1 MSETKKFKTETK
13 RLLDLMINSIYT
25 NKEIFLRELI
35 SNASD
40 AIDKYHYLSL
50 TNDKLE
56 SKDYEI
62 RITPDKENRTIT
74 ISDNGIGMTHDE
86 LVDHL
91 GTIAKSGSLE
101 FMKKLEENKDNNVDI
116 IGQFGVG
123 FYSAFMVAKKVVVK
137 TKSPFDDKAYSFESE
152 GTDSYKLD
160 EIEKE
165 SSGSEITLYLRDNTD
180 DDNYDIYLE
189 QYKLEKLVK
198 KYSDYVR
205 YPIKM
210 MCKRMNPTYD
220 EEGKFKESVETM
232 EDTTL
237 NSMIPLW
244 KKNKAEVS
252 EEDLN
257 NFYKQKFN
265 DYEDP
270 LFSMHINV
278 EGTLTYNALLFIPK
292 KVPYDLY
299 SEEYEKGLQL
309 YTKGV
314 FIMDK
319 CKELIPDY
327 LKFTK
332 GLVDSSDLSLNISRE
347 ILQQNK
353 QLVNISKNIEKKI
366 ISELSKTMKNDYDKY
381 KEFFKSYGV
390 YIKYGIY
397 DNYGEKKDDLK
408 DLLIYKTTNE
418 DDYISLKTY
427 VNHMKDGQKYIY
439 YASASKKEQV
449 LSMPQL
455 DLLKKKGYDCLILT
469 DGVDEF
475 TMSILN
481 KYEDYELKNINQGDL
496 DILDEDEKKEL
507 ETKQED
513 NKEFLD
519 AIKKSLDGKVSDV
532 ILSKRL
538 VDSPVCLTSK
548 DGLSFEMQKVLNA
561 MPNGSDAKAEKVLE
575 INPNHDLFNALKKAY
590 SNNELDDYVDLL
602 YNQALLMEG
611 FPIENPVEFSNKMCK
626 LMINNLK

>member
-40 AIDKYHYLSL
+40 AIDKYHYMSL

-56 SKDYEI
+56 AKDYEI
-62 RITPDKENRTIT
+62 RLALDKENRTIT
-74 ISDNGIGMTHDE
+74 ITDNGIGMTHDE

-101 FMKKLEENKDNNVDI
+101 FMKKLEENKDKNIDI

-137 TKSPFDDKAYSFESE
+137 TKSPFDDKAYSFTSE

-160 EIEKE
+160 EIEKDTT
-165 SSGSEITLYLRDNTD
+165 GTEITLYLRDNTD
-180 DDNYDIYLE
+180 DENYDIYLE
-189 QYKLEKLVK
+189 QYKIEKLVK

-220 EEGKFKESVETM
+220 EEGKFKESVETL

-244 KKNKAEVS
+244 KKNKSEVTD
-252 EEDLN
+252 EDLN
-257 NFYKQKFN
+257 SFYKQKFN

-270 LFSMHINV
+270 LFSMHVNV
-278 EGTLTYNALLFIPK
+278 EGNLTYNALIFIPK

-299 SEEYEKGLQL
+299 SEDYEKGLKL

-327 LKFTK
+327 LKFVK

-353 QLVNISKNIEKKI
+353 QLSLISKNIEKKI
-366 ISELSKTMKNDYDKY
+366 ISELSKTMKTDYDKY

-418 DDYISLKTY
+418 EDYISLKTY

-439 YASASKKEQV
+439 YASAGSKDAV

-481 KYEDYELKNINQGDL
+481 KYDDHELKNINQGDL

-507 ETKQED
+507 EAKQED
-513 NKEFLD
+513 NKEFLE
-519 AIKKSLDGKVSDV
+519 AIKKELDGKVSDV

-575 INPNHDLFNALKKAY
+575 INPNHELFNALKKAY
-590 SNNELDDYVDLL
+590 DNNELKEYAELL
-602 YNQALLMEG
+602 YDQALLMEG
-611 FPIENPVEFSNKMCK
+611 FPIENPVEFSNKMCN
-626 LMINNLK
+626 LMIKTIK

>member
-56 SKDYEI
+56 AKDYEI
-62 RITPDKENRTIT
+62 RINLDKNNRTIS

-101 FMKKLEENKDNNVDI
+101 FMKKLEENKNEVDI

-123 FYSAFMVAKKVVVK
+123 FYSAFMVAKKVLVK

-160 EIEKE
+160 EIEKD
-165 SSGSEITLYLRDNTD
+165 STGTEITLYLRDNTD

-189 QYKLEKLVK
+189 QYKVEKLVK

-220 EEGKFKESVETM
+220 EEGKFKESVETL

-244 KKNKAEVS
+244 KKNKSEIS

-257 NFYKQKFN
+257 SFYKQKFN

-278 EGTLTYNALLFIPK
+278 EGNLTYNALLFIPK
-292 KVPYDLY
+292 RVPYDLY
-299 SEEYEKGLQL
+299 SEQYEKGLQL

-332 GLVDSSDLSLNISRE
+332 GLVDSADLSLNISRE

-353 QLVNISKNIEKKI
+353 QLTNISKNLEKKI
-366 ISELSKTMKNDYDKY
+366 ISELSKTLKNDFDKY
-381 KEFFKSYGV
+381 LEFFKSYGV

-408 DLLIYKTTNE
+408 DLLIYNTINE
-418 DDYISLKTY
+418 DKMVTLKEY

-439 YASASKKEQV
+439 YASGSNKEAV

-455 DLLKKKGYDCLILT
+455 DLLKKKNYDCLILT

-475 TMSILN
+475 TMSVLG

-496 DILDEDEKKEL
+496 DILDDTEKEELKKQEEDNKDFLEALKKEL
-507 ETKQED
+507 E
-513 NKEFLD
+513 
-519 AIKKSLDGKVSDV
+519 GKVDDV
-532 ILSKRL
+532 ILSQRL

-561 MPNGSDAKAEKVLE
+561 MPNGSDAKAVKVLE
-575 INPNHDLFNALKKAY
+575 INPNHELFNALKKAY
-590 SNNELDDYVDLL
+590 DNNELTDYADLL
-602 YNQALLMEG
+602 YSQALLMEG
-611 FPIENPVEFSNKMCK
+611 FPVENPVEFSNKMCK
-626 LMINNLK
+626 LMIKTIK

>member
-50 TNDKLE
+50 TDDKLE

-62 RITPDKENRTIT
+62 RLSLDKENRTIT

-101 FMKKLEENKDNNVDI
+101 FMKKLEENKNEVDI

-123 FYSAFMVAKKVVVK
+123 FYSAFMVAKKVLVK
-137 TKSPFDDKAYSFESE
+137 TKSPFDEKGYSFESE

-160 EIEKE
+160 EIDKD
-165 SSGSEITLYLRDNTD
+165 STGTEITLYLRDNTED
-180 DDNYDIYLE
+180 ENYDIYLE
-189 QYKLEKLVK
+189 QYKIEKLVK

-220 EEGKFKESVETM
+220 EEGKFKESVESL

-244 KKNKAEVS
+244 KKNKSEIS

-257 NFYKQKFN
+257 SFYKQKFN

-270 LFSMHINV
+270 QFSMHINV
-278 EGTLTYNALLFIPK
+278 EGNLTYNALLFIPK
-292 KVPYDLY
+292 KVPYDIY
-299 SEEYEKGLQL
+299 SDSYEKGLQL

-319 CKELIPDY
+319 CKELLPDY
-327 LKFTK
+327 LKFVK
-332 GLVDSSDLSLNISRE
+332 GLVDSADLSLNISRE

-353 QLVNISKNIEKKI
+353 QLTSISKNIEKKI
-366 ISELSKTMKNDYDKY
+366 ITELGKTLKNDYEKY

-390 YIKYGIY
+390 YLKYGMY
-397 DNYGEKKDDLK
+397 ENFGEKKDDLK
-408 DLLIYKTTNE
+408 DLLIYNTTNE
-418 DDYISLKTY
+418 EDMVTLKTY

-439 YASASKKEQV
+439 YASGSNKESV

-475 TMSILN
+475 AISVLG
-481 KYEDYELKNINQGDL
+481 KYEDYELKSINQGDL
-496 DILDEDEKKEL
+496 DILDDTEKEEL
-507 ETKQED
+507 KKQEED
-513 NKEFLD
+513 NKEFLE
-519 AIKKSLDGKVSDV
+519 AIKKELDGKVVDV
-532 ILSKRL
+532 ILSQRL

-575 INPNHDLFNALKKAY
+575 INPNHELFNALKKAF
-590 SNNELDDYVDLL
+590 NDNELNDYVELI

-611 FPIENPVEFSNKMCK
+611 FPVENPVEFSNKMCK
-626 LMINNLK
+626 LMVKTIK

>member
-56 SKDYEI
+56 PKDYEI

-244 KKNKAEVS
+244 KKNKTEVT

-353 QLVNISKNIEKKI
+353 QLTNISKNIEKKI

-507 ETKQED
+507 EEKQND
-513 NKEFLD
+513 NKDFLE
-519 AIKKSLDGKVSDV
+519 AIKKSLDGKVTDV

-575 INPNHDLFNALKKAY
+575 INPNHELFNALKKAY
-590 SNNELDDYVDLL
+590 ENNELDEYASLL

-611 FPIENPVEFSNKMCK
+611 FPIENPVEFSNKMCS
-626 LMINNLK
+626 LMIKTIK

>member
-62 RITPDKENRTIT
+62 RLSLDKENRTIT

-101 FMKKLEENKDNNVDI
+101 FMKKLEENKNEVDI

-123 FYSAFMVAKKVVVK
+123 FYSAFMVAKKVLVK

-160 EIEKE
+160 EIEKAD
-165 SSGSEITLYLRDNTD
+165 SGTEITLYLRDNTD
-180 DDNYDIYLE
+180 DENYDTYLE
-189 QYKLEKLVK
+189 QYKVEKLVK

-220 EEGKFKESVETM
+220 EEGKFKESVETL

-244 KKNKAEVS
+244 KKNKSEIS
-252 EEDLN
+252 EEELN
-257 NFYKQKFN
+257 GFYKQKFN

-270 LFSMHINV
+270 LFSMHVNV
-278 EGTLTYNALLFIPK
+278 EGNLTYNALLFIPK
-292 KVPYDLY
+292 KAPYDLY
-299 SEEYEKGLQL
+299 SENYEKGLQL

-327 LKFTK
+327 LKFVK
-332 GLVDSSDLSLNISRE
+332 GLVDSADLSLNISRE

-353 QLVNISKNIEKKI
+353 QLTNISKNIEKKI
-366 ISELSKTMKNDYDKY
+366 ITELSKTLKNDFDKY
-381 KEFFKSYGV
+381 LEFFKAYGV

-397 DNYGEKKDDLK
+397 ENFGEKKDDLK
-408 DLLIYKTTNE
+408 DLLIYNTINE
-418 DDYISLKTY
+418 EKMVTLKEY

-439 YASASKKEQV
+439 YASGSNKEAV

-455 DLLKKKGYDCLILT
+455 DLLKKKNYDCLILT

-481 KYEDYELKNINQGDL
+481 KYEDYELKSINQGDL
-496 DILDEDEKKEL
+496 DILDEDEKNELKQKEESNKDFL
-507 ETKQED
+507 E
-513 NKEFLD
+513 

-575 INPNHDLFNALKKAY
+575 INPNHELFNALKKAY
-590 SNNELDDYVDLL
+590 DNNELNDYADLL

-611 FPIENPVEFSNKMCK
+611 FPIENPVEFSNKMCN
-626 LMINNLK
+626 LMIKTIK

>member
-40 AIDKYHYLSL
+40 AIDKYHYMSL

-62 RITPDKENRTIT
+62 RLSLDKENRTIT

-101 FMKKLEENKDNNVDI
+101 FMKKLEEKTSEVDI

-123 FYSAFMVAKKVVVK
+123 FYSAFMVAKKVLVK

-160 EIEKE
+160 EVEK
-165 SSGSEITLYLRDNTD
+165 SDSGTEITLYLRDNTE

-189 QYKLEKLVK
+189 QYKIEKLVK

-220 EEGKFKESVETM
+220 EEGKFKESVETL

-237 NSMIPLW
+237 NSMIPIW

-270 LFSMHINV
+270 LFSMHVNV
-278 EGTLTYNALLFIPK
+278 EGNLTYNALLFIPK
-292 KVPYDLY
+292 RVPYDLY
-299 SEEYEKGLQL
+299 SEQYEKGLQL

-332 GLVDSSDLSLNISRE
+332 GLVDSADLSLNISRE

-353 QLVNISKNIEKKI
+353 QLTNISKNIEKKI
-366 ISELSKTMKNDYDKY
+366 ISELSKTLKNDFDKY
-381 KEFFKSYGV
+381 LEFFKSYGV

-408 DLLIYKTTNE
+408 DLLIYNTINE
-418 DDYISLKTY
+418 EKMVTLKEY

-439 YASASKKEQV
+439 YASGSNKEAV

-455 DLLKKKGYDCLILT
+455 DLLKKKNYDCLILT

-475 TMSILN
+475 TMSVLG

-496 DILDEDEKKEL
+496 DILDDSEKEEL
-507 ETKQED
+507 KQKQED
-513 NKEFLD
+513 NKDFLE
-519 AIKKSLDGKVSDV
+519 ALKKELTGKVDDV
-532 ILSKRL
+532 VLSQRL

-548 DGLSFEMQKVLNA
+548 EGLSFEMQKVLNA
-561 MPNGSDAKAEKVLE
+561 MPNGSDAKAIKVLE

-590 SNNELDDYVDLL
+590 DNNELTDYADLL

-611 FPIENPVEFSNKMCK
+611 FPVENPVEFSNKMCK

>member
-40 AIDKYHYLSL
+40 AIDKYHYTSL

-56 SKDYEI
+56 AKDYEI
-62 RITPDKENRTIT
+62 RITLDKENRTIT

-86 LVDHL
+86 LVEHL

-101 FMKKLEENKDNNVDI
+101 FMKKLEEENKSEVDI

-123 FYSAFMVAKKVVVK
+123 FYSAFMVAKKVLVK
-137 TKSPFDDKAYSFESE
+137 TKSPFDDKAYSFISE
-152 GTDSYKLD
+152 GTETYKLD

-165 SSGSEITLYLRDNTD
+165 STGTDITLYLRDNTEE
-180 DDNYDIYLE
+180 DNYDIYLE
-189 QYKLEKLVK
+189 QYKIENLVK

-220 EEGKFKESVETM
+220 EEGKFKESVETF

-244 KKNKAEVS
+244 KKNKS
-252 EEDLN
+252 EIKDEDLN
-257 NFYKQKFN
+257 NFYKDKFS

-270 LFSMHINV
+270 MFSMHVNV
-278 EGTLTYNALLFIPK
+278 EGNLTYNALLFIPK

-299 SEEYEKGLQL
+299 SENYEKGLKL

-327 LKFTK
+327 LKFVK
-332 GLVDSSDLSLNISRE
+332 GLVDSADLSLNISRE

-353 QLVNISKNIEKKI
+353 QLSSISKNIEKKI
-366 ISELSKTMKNDYDKY
+366 ISELAKTMKNDYEKY

-390 YIKYGIY
+390 YLKYGIY
-397 DNYGEKKDDLK
+397 ENYGEKKDDLK
-408 DLLIYKTTNE
+408 DLLIYKTVNE
-418 DDYISLKTY
+418 EDYISLKTY
-427 VNHMKDGQKYIY
+427 VNHMKDNQKCIY
-439 YASASKKEQV
+439 YASASNKEQV

-455 DLLKKKGYDCLILT
+455 DLLKKKGYDCLILS

-481 KYEDYELKNINQGDL
+481 KYDDFELKNINQGDL
-496 DILDEDEKKEL
+496 DILDEDEKEEL
-507 ETKQED
+507 KKQEES
-513 NKEFLD
+513 NKDFLE
-519 AIKKSLDGKVSDV
+519 AIKKELDGKVTDV

-561 MPNGSDAKAEKVLE
+561 IPNGSDAKAEKVLE
-575 INPNHDLFNALKKAY
+575 INPNHELFNALKKAY
-590 SNNELDDYVDLL
+590 DKNELTDYVDLL

-626 LMINNLK
+626 LMISNLK

>member
-56 SKDYEI
+56 AKDYEI
-62 RITPDKENRTIT
+62 RINLDKNNRTIS

-101 FMKKLEENKDNNVDI
+101 FMKKLEENKNEVDI

-123 FYSAFMVAKKVVVK
+123 FYSAFMVAKKVLVK

-160 EIEKE
+160 EIEKSE
-165 SSGSEITLYLRDNTD
+165 SGTEITLYLRDNTGD
-180 DDNYDIYLE
+180 ENYDTYLE
-189 QYKLEKLVK
+189 QYKIEKLVK

-220 EEGKFKESVETM
+220 EEGKFKESVETF

-244 KKNKAEVS
+244 KKNKSEVS
-252 EEDLN
+252 DEELN
-257 NFYKQKFN
+257 SFYKQKFN
-265 DYEDP
+265 DFEDP
-270 LFSMHINV
+270 EFSMHVNV
-278 EGTLTYNALLFIPK
+278 EGNLTYNALIFIPK
-292 KVPYDLY
+292 RVPYDLY
-299 SEEYEKGLQL
+299 SDNYEKGLQL

-327 LKFTK
+327 LKFVK
-332 GLVDSSDLSLNISRE
+332 GLVDSADLSLNISRE

-353 QLVNISKNIEKKI
+353 QLTLIAKNIEKKI
-366 ISELSKTMKNDYDKY
+366 ITELGKTMKNDYEKY

-390 YIKYGIY
+390 YLKYGIY
-397 DNYGEKKDDLK
+397 ENYGEKKDDLK
-408 DLLIYKTTNE
+408 DLLIYKTVNE
-418 DDYISLKTY
+418 EDYISLKTY
-427 VNHMKDGQKYIY
+427 VNHMKDNQKYIY
-439 YASASKKEQV
+439 YASASNKEQV

-455 DLLKKKGYDCLILT
+455 DLLKKKGYDCLVLS

-496 DILDEDEKKEL
+496 DILDEEEKKDL

-513 NKEFLD
+513 NKEFLE

-561 MPNGSDAKAEKVLE
+561 MPNGEDAKAEKVLE
-575 INPNHDLFNALKKAY
+575 INPNHELFECLKKAY
-590 SNNELDDYVDLL
+590 SDNDLDDYVDLL

-626 LMINNLK
+626 LMIKNMK

>member
-56 SKDYEI
+56 AKDYEI
-62 RITPDKENRTIT
+62 RINLDKNNRTIS

-101 FMKKLEENKDNNVDI
+101 FMKKLEENKNEVDI

-123 FYSAFMVAKKVVVK
+123 FYSAFMVAKKVLVK

-160 EIEKE
+160 EIEKSE
-165 SSGSEITLYLRDNTD
+165 SGTEITLYLRDNTED
-180 DDNYDIYLE
+180 ENYDTYLE
-189 QYKLEKLVK
+189 QYKIEKLVK

-220 EEGKFKESVETM
+220 EEGKFKESVETF

-244 KKNKAEVS
+244 KKNKAEVT
-252 EEDLN
+252 EEELN
-257 NFYKQKFN
+257 SFYKQKFN
-265 DYEDP
+265 DFEDP
-270 LFSMHINV
+270 EFSMHVNV
-278 EGTLTYNALLFIPK
+278 EGNLTYNALIFIPK
-292 KVPYDLY
+292 RVPYDLY
-299 SEEYEKGLQL
+299 SDNYEKGLQL

-327 LKFTK
+327 LKFVK
-332 GLVDSSDLSLNISRE
+332 GLVDSADLSLNISRE

-353 QLVNISKNIEKKI
+353 QLTLIAKNIEKKI
-366 ISELSKTMKNDYDKY
+366 ITELGKTMKNDYEKY

-390 YIKYGIY
+390 YLKYGIY
-397 DNYGEKKDDLK
+397 ENYGEKKDDLK
-408 DLLIYKTTNE
+408 DLLIYKTVNE
-418 DDYISLKTY
+418 EDYISLKTY
-427 VNHMKDGQKYIY
+427 VNHMKDNQKYIY
-439 YASASKKEQV
+439 YASASNKEQV

-455 DLLKKKGYDCLILT
+455 DLLKKKGYDCLVLS

-496 DILDEDEKKEL
+496 DILDEEEKKDL

-513 NKEFLD
+513 NKEFLE

-561 MPNGSDAKAEKVLE
+561 MPNGEDAKAEKVLE
-575 INPNHDLFNALKKAY
+575 INPNHELFECLKKAY
-590 SNNELDDYVDLL
+590 SDNDLDDYVDLL

-626 LMINNLK
+626 LMIKNMK

>member
-62 RITPDKENRTIT
+62 RLSLDKENRTIT

-101 FMKKLEENKDNNVDI
+101 FMKKLEENKNEVDI

-123 FYSAFMVAKKVVVK
+123 FYSAFMVAKKVLVK

-160 EIEKE
+160 EIEKNE
-165 SSGSEITLYLRDNTD
+165 TGTEITLYLRDNTD
-180 DDNYDIYLE
+180 DENYDTYLE
-189 QYKLEKLVK
+189 QYKVEKLVK

-244 KKNKAEVS
+244 KKNKSEVS
-252 EEDLN
+252 EEELN
-257 NFYKQKFN
+257 SFYKQKFN

-278 EGTLTYNALLFIPK
+278 EGNLTYNALIFIPK

-299 SEEYEKGLQL
+299 SDQYEKGLQL

-353 QLVNISKNIEKKI
+353 QLTNISKNIEKKI
-366 ISELSKTMKNDYDKY
+366 ITELSKTLKNDFDKY
-381 KEFFKSYGV
+381 LEFFKSYGV

-397 DNYGEKKDDLK
+397 ENFGEKKDDLK
-408 DLLIYKTTNE
+408 DLLIYNTINE
-418 DDYISLKTY
+418 DKMITLKEY
-427 VNHMKDGQKYIY
+427 VNHMKDNQKYIY
-439 YASASKKEQV
+439 YASGSNKEAV

-455 DLLKKKGYDCLILT
+455 DLLKKKNYDCLILT

-475 TMSILN
+475 TMSVLG
-481 KYEDYELKNINQGDL
+481 KYEDFELKNINQGDL
-496 DILDEDEKKEL
+496 DILDDSEKDELKQKEEDNKDFLGELKKEL
-507 ETKQED
+507 E
-513 NKEFLD
+513 
-519 AIKKSLDGKVSDV
+519 GKVTDV

-575 INPNHDLFNALKKAY
+575 INPNHELFNALKKAY
-590 SNNELDDYVDLL
+590 ENKELADYADLL

-611 FPIENPVEFSNKMCK
+611 FPIENPVEFSNKMCN
-626 LMINNLK
+626 LMIKTIK

>member
-62 RITPDKENRTIT
+62 RLSLDKENRTIT

-101 FMKKLEENKDNNVDI
+101 FMKKLEENKNEVDI

-123 FYSAFMVAKKVVVK
+123 FYSAFMVAKKVLVK

-160 EIEKE
+160 EIEKNE
-165 SSGSEITLYLRDNTD
+165 TGTEITLYLRDNTD
-180 DDNYDIYLE
+180 DENYDTYLE
-189 QYKLEKLVK
+189 QYKVEKLVK

-244 KKNKAEVS
+244 KKIKSEVS
-252 EEDLN
+252 EEELN
-257 NFYKQKFN
+257 SFYKQKFN

-278 EGTLTYNALLFIPK
+278 EGNLTYNALIFIPK

-299 SEEYEKGLQL
+299 SDQYEKGLQL

-353 QLVNISKNIEKKI
+353 QLTNISKNIEKKI
-366 ISELSKTMKNDYDKY
+366 ITELSKTLKNDFDKY
-381 KEFFKSYGV
+381 LEFFKSYGV

-397 DNYGEKKDDLK
+397 ENFGEKKDDLK
-408 DLLIYKTTNE
+408 DLLIYNTINE
-418 DDYISLKTY
+418 DKMITLKEY
-427 VNHMKDGQKYIY
+427 VNHMKDNQKYIY
-439 YASASKKEQV
+439 YASGSNKEAV

-455 DLLKKKGYDCLILT
+455 DLLKKKNYDCLILT

-475 TMSILN
+475 TMSVLG
-481 KYEDYELKNINQGDL
+481 KYEDFELKNINQGDL
-496 DILDEDEKKEL
+496 DILDDSEKDELKQKEEDNKDFLGELKKEL
-507 ETKQED
+507 E
-513 NKEFLD
+513 
-519 AIKKSLDGKVSDV
+519 GKVTDV

-575 INPNHDLFNALKKAY
+575 INPNHELFNALKKAY
-590 SNNELDDYVDLL
+590 ENKELADYADLL

-611 FPIENPVEFSNKMCK
+611 FPIENPVEFSNKMCN
-626 LMINNLK
+626 LMIKTIK

>member
-40 AIDKYHYLSL
+40 AIDKYHYMSL

-62 RITPDKENRTIT
+62 RLSLDKENRTIT
-74 ISDNGIGMTHDE
+74 ITDNGIGMTHDE

-101 FMKKLEENKDNNVDI
+101 FMKKLEENKNEVDI

-123 FYSAFMVAKKVVVK
+123 FYSAFMVAKKVLVK

-160 EIEKE
+160 EVEKD
-165 SSGSEITLYLRDNTD
+165 STGTEITLYLRDNTD

-189 QYKLEKLVK
+189 QYKVEKLVK

-220 EEGKFKESVETM
+220 EEGKFKESVETL

-244 KKNKAEVS
+244 KKNKSEIS

-257 NFYKQKFN
+257 SFYKQKFN

-270 LFSMHINV
+270 LFSMHVNV
-278 EGTLTYNALLFIPK
+278 EGNLTYNALLFIPK
-292 KVPYDLY
+292 RVPYDLY
-299 SEEYEKGLQL
+299 SEQYEKGLQL

-332 GLVDSSDLSLNISRE
+332 GLVDSADLSLNISRE

-353 QLVNISKNIEKKI
+353 QLTNISKNIEKKI
-366 ISELSKTMKNDYDKY
+366 ISELSKTLKNDFDKY
-381 KEFFKSYGV
+381 LEFFKSYGV

-408 DLLIYKTTNE
+408 DLLIYNTINE
-418 DDYISLKTY
+418 DKMVTLKEY

-439 YASASKKEQV
+439 YASGSNKEAV

-455 DLLKKKGYDCLILT
+455 DLLKKKNYDCLILT

-475 TMSILN
+475 TMSVLG

-496 DILDEDEKKEL
+496 DILDDTEKEEIKKQEEDNKDFLEALKKEL
-507 ETKQED
+507 E
-513 NKEFLD
+513 
-519 AIKKSLDGKVSDV
+519 GKVDEV
-532 ILSKRL
+532 VLSQRL

-561 MPNGSDAKAEKVLE
+561 MPNGSDAKAVKVLE
-575 INPNHDLFNALKKAY
+575 INPNHELFNALKKAY
-590 SNNELDDYVDLL
+590 DNNELTDYADLL
-602 YNQALLMEG
+602 YSQALLMEG
-611 FPIENPVEFSNKMCK
+611 FPVENPVEFSNKMCK
-626 LMINNLK
+626 LMIKTIK

>member
-40 AIDKYHYLSL
+40 AIDKYHYMSL

-62 RITPDKENRTIT
+62 RLSLDKENRTIT
-74 ISDNGIGMTHDE
+74 ITDNGIGMTHDE

-101 FMKKLEENKDNNVDI
+101 FMKKLEENKNEVDI

-123 FYSAFMVAKKVVVK
+123 FYSAFMVAKKVLVK

-160 EIEKE
+160 EVEKTD
-165 SSGSEITLYLRDNTD
+165 SGTEITLYLRDNTD

-189 QYKLEKLVK
+189 QYKVEKLVK

-220 EEGKFKESVETM
+220 EEGKFKESVETL

-244 KKNKAEVS
+244 KKNKSEIS

-257 NFYKQKFN
+257 SFYKQKFN

-270 LFSMHINV
+270 LFSMHVNV
-278 EGTLTYNALLFIPK
+278 EGNLTYNALLFIPK
-292 KVPYDLY
+292 RVPYDLY
-299 SEEYEKGLQL
+299 SEQYEKGLQL

-332 GLVDSSDLSLNISRE
+332 GLVDSADLSLNISRE

-353 QLVNISKNIEKKI
+353 QLTNISKNIEKKI
-366 ISELSKTMKNDYDKY
+366 ISELSKTLKNDFDKY
-381 KEFFKSYGV
+381 LEFFKSYGV

-408 DLLIYKTTNE
+408 DLLIYNTINE
-418 DDYISLKTY
+418 DKMVTLKEY

-439 YASASKKEQV
+439 YASGSNKEAV

-455 DLLKKKGYDCLILT
+455 DLLKKKNYDCLILT

-475 TMSILN
+475 TMSVLG

-496 DILDEDEKKEL
+496 DILDDTEKEEIKKQEEDNKDFLEALKKEL
-507 ETKQED
+507 E
-513 NKEFLD
+513 
-519 AIKKSLDGKVSDV
+519 GKVDEV
-532 ILSKRL
+532 VLSQRL

-561 MPNGSDAKAEKVLE
+561 MPNGSDAKAVKVLE
-575 INPNHDLFNALKKAY
+575 INPNHELFNALKKAY
-590 SNNELDDYVDLL
+590 DNNELTDYADLL
-602 YNQALLMEG
+602 YSQALLMEG
-611 FPIENPVEFSNKMCK
+611 FPVENPVEFSNKMCK
-626 LMINNLK
+626 LMIKTIK

>member
-40 AIDKYHYLSL
+40 AIDKYHYMSL

-62 RITPDKENRTIT
+62 RLSLDKENRTIT
-74 ISDNGIGMTHDE
+74 ITDNGIGMTHDE

-101 FMKKLEENKDNNVDI
+101 FMKKLEENKNEVDI

-123 FYSAFMVAKKVVVK
+123 FYSAFMVAKKVLVK

-160 EIEKE
+160 EVEKD
-165 SSGSEITLYLRDNTD
+165 STGTEITLYLRDNTD

-189 QYKLEKLVK
+189 QYKVEKLVK

-220 EEGKFKESVETM
+220 EEGKFKESVETL

-244 KKNKAEVS
+244 KKNKSEIS

-257 NFYKQKFN
+257 SFYKQKFN

-278 EGTLTYNALLFIPK
+278 EGNLTYNALLFIPK
-292 KVPYDLY
+292 RVPYDLY
-299 SEEYEKGLQL
+299 SEQYEKGLQL

-332 GLVDSSDLSLNISRE
+332 GLVDSADLSLNISRE

-353 QLVNISKNIEKKI
+353 QLTNISKNIEKKI
-366 ISELSKTMKNDYDKY
+366 ISELSKTLKNDFDKY
-381 KEFFKSYGV
+381 LEFFKSYGV

-408 DLLIYKTTNE
+408 DLLIYNTINE
-418 DDYISLKTY
+418 DKMVTLKEY

-439 YASASKKEQV
+439 YASGSNKEAV

-455 DLLKKKGYDCLILT
+455 DLLKKKNYDCLILT

-475 TMSILN
+475 TMSVLG

-496 DILDEDEKKEL
+496 DILDDTEKEEIKKQEEDNKDFLEALKKEL
-507 ETKQED
+507 E
-513 NKEFLD
+513 
-519 AIKKSLDGKVSDV
+519 GKVDEV
-532 ILSKRL
+532 VLSQRL

-561 MPNGSDAKAEKVLE
+561 MPNGSDAKAVKVLE
-575 INPNHDLFNALKKAY
+575 INPNHELFNALKKAY
-590 SNNELDDYVDLL
+590 DNNELTDYADLL
-602 YNQALLMEG
+602 YSQALLMEG
-611 FPIENPVEFSNKMCK
+611 FPVENPVEFSNKMCK
-626 LMINNLK
+626 LMIKTIK

>member
-62 RITPDKENRTIT
+62 RLSLDKENRTIT

-101 FMKKLEENKDNNVDI
+101 FMKKLEENKNEVDI

-123 FYSAFMVAKKVVVK
+123 FYSAFMVAKKVLVK

-160 EIEKE
+160 EVEKE
-165 SSGSEITLYLRDNTD
+165 SSGTEITLYLRDNNE

-189 QYKLEKLVK
+189 QYKIESLVK

-220 EEGKFKESVETM
+220 EEGKFKESVETF

-244 KKNKAEVS
+244 KKNKSEIS

-257 NFYKQKFN
+257 SFYKQKFN

-278 EGTLTYNALLFIPK
+278 EGNLTYNALLFIPK

-299 SEEYEKGLQL
+299 SDQYEKGLQL

-332 GLVDSSDLSLNISRE
+332 GLVDSADLSLNISRE

-353 QLVNISKNIEKKI
+353 QLTNISKNIEKKI
-366 ISELSKTMKNDYDKY
+366 ISELSKTLKNDFDKY
-381 KEFFKSYGV
+381 LEFFKSYGV

-397 DNYGEKKDDLK
+397 ENFGEKKDDLK
-408 DLLIYKTTNE
+408 DLLIYNTINE
-418 DDYISLKTY
+418 DKMITLKEY
-427 VNHMKDGQKYIY
+427 VNHMKDSQKYIY
-439 YASASKKEQV
+439 YASGSNKEAV

-455 DLLKKKGYDCLILT
+455 DLLKKKNYDCLILT

-475 TMSILN
+475 TMSVLG

-513 NKEFLD
+513 NKDFLEE
-519 AIKKSLDGKVSDV
+519 IKKALDGKVTDV

-575 INPNHDLFNALKKAY
+575 INPNHELFSALKKAY
-590 SNNELDDYVDLL
+590 ENKELNDYVDLL

>member
-40 AIDKYHYLSL
+40 AIDKYHYMSL

-62 RITPDKENRTIT
+62 RLSLDKENRTIT

-101 FMKKLEENKDNNVDI
+101 FMKKLEEKTSEVDI

-123 FYSAFMVAKKVVVK
+123 FYSAFMVAKKVLVK

-160 EIEKE
+160 EVEK
-165 SSGSEITLYLRDNTD
+165 SDSGTEITLYLRDNTE

-189 QYKLEKLVK
+189 QYKIEKLVK

-220 EEGKFKESVETM
+220 EEGKFKESVETL

-237 NSMIPLW
+237 NSMIPIW

-270 LFSMHINV
+270 LFSMHVNV
-278 EGTLTYNALLFIPK
+278 EGNLTYNALLFIPK
-292 KVPYDLY
+292 RVPYDLY
-299 SEEYEKGLQL
+299 SEQYEKGLQL

-332 GLVDSSDLSLNISRE
+332 GLVDSADLSLNISRE

-353 QLVNISKNIEKKI
+353 QLTNISKNIEKKI
-366 ISELSKTMKNDYDKY
+366 ISELSKTLKNDFDKY
-381 KEFFKSYGV
+381 LEFFKSYGV

-408 DLLIYKTTNE
+408 DLLIYNTINE
-418 DDYISLKTY
+418 EKMVTLKEY

-439 YASASKKEQV
+439 YASGSNKEAV

-455 DLLKKKGYDCLILT
+455 DLLKKKNYDCLILT

-475 TMSILN
+475 TMSVLG

-496 DILDEDEKKEL
+496 DILDDSEKEEL
-507 ETKQED
+507 KQKQED
-513 NKEFLD
+513 NKDFLE
-519 AIKKSLDGKVSDV
+519 ALKKELTGKVDDV
-532 ILSKRL
+532 VLSQRL

-548 DGLSFEMQKVLNA
+548 EGLSFEMQKVLNA
-561 MPNGSDAKAEKVLE
+561 MPNGSDAKAVKVLE

-590 SNNELDDYVDLL
+590 DNNELTDYADLL

-611 FPIENPVEFSNKMCK
+611 FPVENPVEFSNKMCK

>member
-56 SKDYEI
+56 AKDYEI
-62 RITPDKENRTIT
+62 RINLDKNNRTIS

-101 FMKKLEENKDNNVDI
+101 FMKKLEENKNEVDI

-123 FYSAFMVAKKVVVK
+123 FYSAFMVAKKVLVK
-137 TKSPFDDKAYSFESE
+137 TKSPFDEKAYSFESE

-160 EIEKE
+160 EIEKSE
-165 SSGSEITLYLRDNTD
+165 SGTEITLYLRDNTED
-180 DDNYDIYLE
+180 ENYDTYLE
-189 QYKLEKLVK
+189 QYKIEKLVK

-220 EEGKFKESVETM
+220 EEGKFKESVETF

-237 NSMIPLW
+237 NSMIPIW
-244 KKNKAEVS
+244 KKNKAEVTD
-252 EEDLN
+252 EELN
-257 NFYKQKFN
+257 SFYKQKFN
-265 DYEDP
+265 DFEDP
-270 LFSMHINV
+270 LFSMHVNV
-278 EGTLTYNALLFIPK
+278 EGNLTYNALIFIPK
-292 KVPYDLY
+292 RVPYDLY
-299 SEEYEKGLQL
+299 SENYEKGLQL

-319 CKELIPDY
+319 CKELLPDY
-327 LKFTK
+327 LKFVK

-353 QLVNISKNIEKKI
+353 QLTLIAKNIEKKI
-366 ISELSKTMKNDYDKY
+366 ISELSKTMKNDYEKY

-390 YIKYGIY
+390 YLKYGIY

-408 DLLIYKTTNE
+408 DLLIYKTVNE
-418 DDYISLKTY
+418 EDYISLKTY
-427 VNHMKDGQKYIY
+427 VNHMKDNQKYIY
-439 YASASKKEQV
+439 YASASNKEQV

-455 DLLKKKGYDCLILT
+455 DLLKKKGYDCLVLS

-496 DILDEDEKKEL
+496 DILDEDEKKDL

-513 NKEFLD
+513 NKDFLE

-532 ILSKRL
+532 VLSKRL

-561 MPNGSDAKAEKVLE
+561 MPNGEDAKAEKVLE
-575 INPNHDLFNALKKAY
+575 INPNHELFECLKKAY
-590 SNNELDDYVDLL
+590 NDNDLDDYVDLL

-611 FPIENPVEFSNKMCK
+611 FPVENPVEFSNKMCK
-626 LMINNLK
+626 LMIKNMK

>member
-40 AIDKYHYLSL
+40 AIDKYHYMSL

-62 RITPDKENRTIT
+62 RLSLDKENRSIT

-101 FMKKLEENKDNNVDI
+101 FMKKLEENKNEVDI

-123 FYSAFMVAKKVVVK
+123 FYSAFMVAKKVLVK
-137 TKSPFDDKAYSFESE
+137 TKSPFDEKAYSFESE

-160 EIEKE
+160 EVEKDNT
-165 SSGSEITLYLRDNTD
+165 GTEITLYLRDNTED
-180 DDNYDIYLE
+180 ENYDIYLE
-189 QYKLEKLVK
+189 QYKIEKLVK

-220 EEGKFKESVETM
+220 EEGKFKESVETL

-237 NSMIPLW
+237 NSMIPIW
-244 KKNKAEVS
+244 KKNKSEVTD
-252 EEDLN
+252 EELN
-257 NFYKQKFN
+257 SFYKQKFN

-270 LFSMHINV
+270 LFSMHVNV
-278 EGTLTYNALLFIPK
+278 EGTLTYNSLLFIPK
-292 KVPYDLY
+292 RVPYDLY
-299 SEEYEKGLQL
+299 SENYEKGLQL

-319 CKELIPDY
+319 CKELLPDY
-327 LKFTK
+327 LKFVK

-353 QLVNISKNIEKKI
+353 QLTNISKNIEKKI
-366 ISELSKTMKNDYDKY
+366 ISELTKTLKNDYDKY
-381 KEFFKSYGV
+381 LEFFKSYGV

-408 DLLIYKTTNE
+408 DLLVYNTINE
-418 DDYISLKTY
+418 EKMITLKEY
-427 VNHMKDGQKYIY
+427 VNHMKDNQKYIY
-439 YASASKKEQV
+439 YASGSNKEAV

-455 DLLKKKGYDCLILT
+455 DLLKKKNYDCLILT

-475 TMSILN
+475 TMSVLG

-507 ETKQED
+507 ESKQED
-513 NKEFLD
+513 NKEFLEE
-519 AIKKSLDGKVSDV
+519 IKKALDGKVSDV

-548 DGLSFEMQKVLNA
+548 EGLSFEMQKVLNA

-575 INPNHDLFNALKKAY
+575 INPNHELFNALKKAY
-590 SNNELDDYVDLL
+590 ESNELADYADLL

-611 FPIENPVEFSNKMCK
+611 FPVENPVEFSNKMCK
-626 LMINNLK
+626 LMIKTIK

>member
-56 SKDYEI
+56 PKDYEI

-244 KKNKAEVS
+244 KKNKTEVT

-353 QLVNISKNIEKKI
+353 QLTNISKNIEKKI

-507 ETKQED
+507 EEKQND
-513 NKEFLD
+513 NKDFLE

-575 INPNHDLFNALKKAY
+575 INPNHELFNALKKAY
-590 SNNELDDYVDLL
+590 ENNELDEYASLL

-611 FPIENPVEFSNKMCK
+611 FPIENPVEFSNKMCS
-626 LMINNLK
+626 LMIKTIK

>member
-56 SKDYEI
+56 PKDYEI

-244 KKNKAEVS
+244 KKNKAEVT

-353 QLVNISKNIEKKI
+353 QLTNISKNIEKKI

-507 ETKQED
+507 EEKQND
-513 NKEFLD
+513 NKDFLE
-519 AIKKSLDGKVSDV
+519 AIKKSLDGKVTDV

-575 INPNHDLFNALKKAY
+575 INPNHELFNALKKAY
-590 SNNELDDYVDLL
+590 ENNELDEYASLL

-611 FPIENPVEFSNKMCK
+611 FPIENPVEFSNKMCS
-626 LMINNLK
+626 LMIKTIK

>member
-40 AIDKYHYLSL
+40 AIDKYHYMSL
-50 TNDKLE
+50 TDNKLE
-56 SKDYEI
+56 AKDYEI
-62 RITPDKENRTIT
+62 RLSLDKENRTIT

-101 FMKKLEENKDNNVDI
+101 FMKKLEEKTPEVDI

-123 FYSAFMVAKKVVVK
+123 FYSAFMVAKKVLVK
-137 TKSPFDDKAYSFESE
+137 TKSPFDDKAYSFLSE

-160 EIEKE
+160 EVEKNE
-165 SSGSEITLYLRDNTD
+165 SGTEITLYLRDNTAD
-180 DDNYDIYLE
+180 ENYDIYLE
-189 QYKLEKLVK
+189 QYKMEGLVK

-210 MCKRMNPTYD
+210 MCKRMNPVYD
-220 EEGKFKESVETM
+220 EEGKFKESVETF
-232 EDTTL
+232 EDETL

-244 KKNKAEVS
+244 KKNKSEIK

-257 NFYKQKFN
+257 SFYKQKFN

-270 LFSMHINV
+270 LFSMHVNV
-278 EGTLTYNALLFIPK
+278 EGNLTYNALLFIPK

-299 SEEYEKGLQL
+299 SENYEKGLKL

-327 LKFTK
+327 LKFVK
-332 GLVDSSDLSLNISRE
+332 GLVDSADLSLNISRE

-353 QLVNISKNIEKKI
+353 QLSLISKNIEKKI
-366 ISELSKTMKNDYDKY
+366 ISELGKTMKNDYEKY
-381 KEFFKSYGV
+381 KEFFKAYGV
-390 YIKYGIY
+390 YLKYGIY
-397 DNYGEKKDDLK
+397 ENYGEKKDDLK
-408 DLLIYKTTNE
+408 DLLVYKTVNE
-418 DDYISLKTY
+418 EDYISLKTY
-427 VNHMKDGQKYIY
+427 VNYMKDNQKYIY
-439 YASASKKEQV
+439 YASASNKEQV

-455 DLLKKKGYDCLILT
+455 DLLKKKGYDCLILS

-481 KYEDYELKNINQGDL
+481 KYEDFELKNINQGDL
-496 DILDEDEKKEL
+496 DILDEEEKEEL
-507 ETKQED
+507 KKQEED
-513 NKEFLD
+513 NKDFLE
-519 AIKKSLDGKVSDV
+519 AIKKELDGKVTDV

-561 MPNGSDAKAEKVLE
+561 IPNGSDAKAEKVLE

-590 SNNELDDYVDLL
+590 SNNELTDYVDLL

-626 LMINNLK
+626 LMIKTIK

>member
-50 TNDKLE
+50 TDNKLE
-56 SKDYEI
+56 AKDYEI
-62 RITPDKENRTIT
+62 RLTLNKEERTIT

-101 FMKKLEENKDNNVDI
+101 FMKKLEENKDKNIDI

-123 FYSAFMVAKKVVVK
+123 FYSAFMVAKKVLVK

-160 EIEKE
+160 EIEK
-165 SSGSEITLYLRDNTD
+165 SDNGSEITLYLRDNTED
-180 DDNYDIYLE
+180 ENYDIYLE
-189 QYKLEKLVK
+189 QYKIEKLVK

-220 EEGKFKESVETM
+220 EEGKFKESVEVV

-244 KKNKAEVS
+244 KKNKSEVT

-270 LFSMHINV
+270 LFSMHVNV
-278 EGTLTYNALLFIPK
+278 EGTLTYNALIFIPK
-292 KVPYDLY
+292 KVPYDIY
-299 SEEYEKGLQL
+299 SDNYEKGLQL

-327 LKFTK
+327 LKFVK
-332 GLVDSSDLSLNISRE
+332 GLVDSADLSLNISRE

-353 QLVNISKNIEKKI
+353 QLTNISKNIEKKI
-366 ISELSKTMKNDYDKY
+366 ISELSKTMKNEYDKY

-397 DNYGEKKDDLK
+397 DNYGEKKDELK
-408 DLLIYKTTNE
+408 DLLIYKTVNE
-418 DDYISLKTY
+418 EDYISLKTY

-439 YASASKKEQV
+439 YASASNKEQV

-455 DLLKKKGYDCLILT
+455 DLLKKKGYDCLVLS

-496 DILDEDEKKEL
+496 DILDEDEKKDL
-507 ETKQED
+507 EAKQED
-513 NKEFLD
+513 NKDFLD
-519 AIKKSLDGKVSDV
+519 AIKKALDGKVNDV
-532 ILSKRL
+532 VLSKRL

-575 INPNHDLFNALKKAY
+575 INPNHELFECLKKAY

-626 LMINNLK
+626 LMIKTIK

>member
-56 SKDYEI
+56 AKDYEI
-62 RITPDKENRTIT
+62 RISLDKENRCLT

-86 LVDHL
+86 LVEHL

-101 FMKKLEENKDNNVDI
+101 FMKKLEENKNEVDI

-123 FYSAFMVAKKVVVK
+123 FYSAFMVAKKVLVK
-137 TKSPFDDKAYSFESE
+137 TKSPFDEKAYSFESE

-160 EIEKE
+160 EVEKE
-165 SSGSEITLYLRDNTD
+165 STGTEITLYLRDNNE

-189 QYKLEKLVK
+189 QYKIEKLVK

-220 EEGKFKESVETM
+220 EEGKFKESVETL

-244 KKNKAEVS
+244 KKNKSEVS
-252 EEDLN
+252 EDDLKS
-257 NFYKQKFN
+257 FYKQKFN

-278 EGTLTYNALLFIPK
+278 EGNLTYNALLFIPK
-292 KVPYDLY
+292 KVPYDMY
-299 SEEYEKGLQL
+299 SDNYEKGLQL

-319 CKELIPDY
+319 CKELLPDY
-327 LKFTK
+327 LKFVK

-353 QLVNISKNIEKKI
+353 QLNAISKNIEKKI
-366 ISELSKTMKNDYDKY
+366 LLELGKTLKNDYEKY

-390 YIKYGIY
+390 YLKYGMY
-397 DNYGEKKDDLK
+397 ENFGEKKDDIK
-408 DLLIYKTTNE
+408 DLLIYNTTNE
-418 DDYISLKTY
+418 SDMITLKEY
-427 VNHMKDGQKYIY
+427 VNHMKDDQKYIY
-439 YASASKKEQV
+439 FASGANKEAV

-455 DLLKKKGYDCLILT
+455 DLLKKKNYDCLILT

-475 TMSILN
+475 SISILG

-496 DILDEDEKKEL
+496 DILNDDEKEELKQKE
-507 ETKQED
+507 ED
-513 NKEFLD
+513 NKDFLE
-519 AIKKSLDGKVSDV
+519 AIKKELDGKVTDV
-532 ILSKRL
+532 VLSKRL

-561 MPNGSDAKAEKVLE
+561 MPNGADAKAEKVLE
-575 INPNHDLFNALKKAY
+575 INPNHELFNALKKAY
-590 SNNELDDYVDLL
+590 NDNDLADYADLL

-611 FPIENPVEFSNKMCK
+611 FNIDNPVEFSNKMCK
-626 LMINNLK
+626 LMIKTIK

>member
-25 NKEIFLRELI
+25 NKEIFIRELI

-40 AIDKYHYLSL
+40 AIDKYHYMSL

-62 RITPDKENRTIT
+62 RLSLDKENRTIT

-101 FMKKLEENKDNNVDI
+101 FMKKLEENKNEVDI

-123 FYSAFMVAKKVVVK
+123 FYSAFMVAKKVLVK

-160 EIEKE
+160 EVEK
-165 SSGSEITLYLRDNTD
+165 SDSGTEITLYLRDNTE

-189 QYKLEKLVK
+189 QYKIEKLVK

-220 EEGKFKESVETM
+220 EEGKFKESVETL

-237 NSMIPLW
+237 NSMIPIW

-278 EGTLTYNALLFIPK
+278 EGNLTYNALLFIPK
-292 KVPYDLY
+292 RVPYDLY
-299 SEEYEKGLQL
+299 SEQYEKGLQL

-332 GLVDSSDLSLNISRE
+332 GLVDSADLSLNISRE

-353 QLVNISKNIEKKI
+353 QLTNISKNIEKKI
-366 ISELSKTMKNDYDKY
+366 ISELSKTLKNDFDKY
-381 KEFFKSYGV
+381 LEFFKSYGV

-408 DLLIYKTTNE
+408 DLLIYNTINE
-418 DDYISLKTY
+418 EKMVTLKEY

-439 YASASKKEQV
+439 YASGSNKEAV

-455 DLLKKKGYDCLILT
+455 DLLKKKNYDCLILT

-475 TMSILN
+475 TMSVLG

-496 DILDEDEKKEL
+496 DILDDSEKEEL
-507 ETKQED
+507 KQKQED
-513 NKEFLD
+513 NKDFLE
-519 AIKKSLDGKVSDV
+519 ALKKELTGKVDDV
-532 ILSKRL
+532 VLSQRL

-548 DGLSFEMQKVLNA
+548 EGLSFEMQKVLNA
-561 MPNGSDAKAEKVLE
+561 MPNGSDAKAVKVLE

-590 SNNELDDYVDLL
+590 DNNELTDYADLL

-611 FPIENPVEFSNKMCK
+611 FPVENPVEFSNKMCK

>member
-62 RITPDKENRTIT
+62 RLNVDKANRTIT

-101 FMKKLEENKDNNVDI
+101 FMKKLEENKDEVDI

-123 FYSAFMVAKKVVVK
+123 FYSAFMVAKKVLVK
-137 TKSPFDDKAYSFESE
+137 TKSPFDEKAYSFESE

-160 EIEKE
+160 EIEKTD
-165 SSGSEITLYLRDNTD
+165 SGTEITLYLRDNTE
-180 DDNYDIYLE
+180 DDNYDTFLE
-189 QYKLEKLVK
+189 QYKIEKLVK

-220 EEGKFKESVETM
+220 EEGKFKESVETF

-237 NSMIPLW
+237 NSMIPIW
-244 KKNKAEVS
+244 KKNKAEVTD
-252 EEDLN
+252 EELN
-257 NFYKQKFN
+257 SFYKQKFN
-265 DYEDP
+265 DFEDP
-270 LFSMHINV
+270 LFSMHVNV
-278 EGTLTYNALLFIPK
+278 EGNLTYNALIFIPK
-292 KVPYDLY
+292 RVPYDLY
-299 SEEYEKGLQL
+299 SENYEKGLQL

-319 CKELIPDY
+319 CKELLPDY
-327 LKFTK
+327 LKFVK

-353 QLVNISKNIEKKI
+353 QLTLIAKNIEKKI
-366 ISELSKTMKNDYDKY
+366 ISELSKTMKNDYEKY

-390 YIKYGIY
+390 YLKYGIY

-408 DLLIYKTTNE
+408 DSLIYKTVNE
-418 DDYISLKTY
+418 EDYISLKTY
-427 VNHMKDGQKYIY
+427 VNHMKDNQKYIY
-439 YASASKKEQV
+439 YASASNKEQV

-455 DLLKKKGYDCLILT
+455 DLLKKKGYDCLVLS

-496 DILDEDEKKEL
+496 DILDEDEKKDL

-513 NKEFLD
+513 NKDFLE

-532 ILSKRL
+532 VLSKRL

-548 DGLSFEMQKVLNA
+548 EGLSFEMQKVLNA

-575 INPNHDLFNALKKAY
+575 INPNHELFECLKKAY
-590 SNNELDDYVDLL
+590 NDNDLDDYVDLL

-626 LMINNLK
+626 LMIKNMK

>member
-62 RITPDKENRTIT
+62 RLNVDKANRTIT

-101 FMKKLEENKDNNVDI
+101 FMKKLEENKDEVDI

-123 FYSAFMVAKKVVVK
+123 FYSAFMVAKKVLVK
-137 TKSPFDDKAYSFESE
+137 TKSPFDEKAYSFESE

-160 EIEKE
+160 EIEKTD
-165 SSGSEITLYLRDNTD
+165 SGTEITLYLRDNTE
-180 DDNYDIYLE
+180 DDNYDTFLE
-189 QYKLEKLVK
+189 QYKIEKLVK

-220 EEGKFKESVETM
+220 EEGKFKESVETF

-237 NSMIPLW
+237 NSMIPIW
-244 KKNKAEVS
+244 KKNKAEVTD
-252 EEDLN
+252 EELN
-257 NFYKQKFN
+257 SFYKQKFN
-265 DYEDP
+265 DFEDP
-270 LFSMHINV
+270 LFSMHVNV
-278 EGTLTYNALLFIPK
+278 EGNLTYNALIFIPK
-292 KVPYDLY
+292 RVPYDLY
-299 SEEYEKGLQL
+299 SENYEKGLQL

-319 CKELIPDY
+319 CKELLPDY
-327 LKFTK
+327 LKFVK

-353 QLVNISKNIEKKI
+353 QLTLIAKNIEKKI
-366 ISELSKTMKNDYDKY
+366 ISELSKTMKNDYEKY

-390 YIKYGIY
+390 YLKYGIY

-408 DLLIYKTTNE
+408 DLLIYKTVNE
-418 DDYISLKTY
+418 EDYISLKTY
-427 VNHMKDGQKYIY
+427 VNHMKDNQKYIY
-439 YASASKKEQV
+439 YASASNKEQV

-455 DLLKKKGYDCLILT
+455 DLLKKKGYDCLVLS

-496 DILDEDEKKEL
+496 DILDEDEKKDL

-513 NKEFLD
+513 NKDFLE

-532 ILSKRL
+532 VLSKRL

-548 DGLSFEMQKVLNA
+548 EGLSFEMQKVLNA

-575 INPNHDLFNALKKAY
+575 INPNHELFECLKKAY
-590 SNNELDDYVDLL
+590 NDNDLDDYVDLL

-611 FPIENPVEFSNKMCK
+611 FPIENPVEFSTKMCK
-626 LMINNLK
+626 LMIKNMK

>member
-40 AIDKYHYLSL
+40 AIDKYHYMSL
-50 TNDKLE
+50 TDNKLE
-56 SKDYEI
+56 AKDYEI
-62 RITPDKENRTIT
+62 RITPNKEERILT

-101 FMKKLEENKDNNVDI
+101 FMKKMEENKDVDI

-123 FYSAFMVAKKVVVK
+123 FYSAFMVAKKVVVR
-137 TKSPFDDKAYSFESE
+137 TKSPFDDKAYSFTSE

-160 EIEKE
+160 EIEKSE
-165 SSGSEITLYLRDNTD
+165 SGTEITLYLRDNND
-180 DDNYDIYLE
+180 DENYDIYLE
-189 QYKLEKLVK
+189 QYKLEGLVK

-220 EEGKFKESVETM
+220 EEGKFKESVETF

-244 KKNKAEVS
+244 KKNKSEVK

-257 NFYKQKFN
+257 SFYKQKFN

-270 LFSMHINV
+270 LFSMHVNV
-278 EGTLTYNALLFIPK
+278 EGNLTYNALIFIPK

-299 SEEYEKGLQL
+299 SDNYEKGLQL

-327 LKFTK
+327 LKFVK
-332 GLVDSSDLSLNISRE
+332 GLVDSADLSLNISRE

-353 QLVNISKNIEKKI
+353 QLTLISKNIEKKI
-366 ISELSKTMKNDYDKY
+366 ISELGKTMKNDYEKY
-381 KEFFKSYGV
+381 KEFFKAYGV
-390 YIKYGIY
+390 YLKYGIY
-397 DNYGEKKDDLK
+397 ENYGEKKDDLK
-408 DLLIYKTTNE
+408 DLLVYKTVNE
-418 DDYISLKTY
+418 EDYISLKTY
-427 VNHMKDGQKYIY
+427 VNHMKDGQ
-439 YASASKKEQV
+439 
-449 LSMPQL
+449 
-455 DLLKKKGYDCLILT
+455 
-469 DGVDEF
+469 
-475 TMSILN
+475 
-481 KYEDYELKNINQGDL
+481 
-496 DILDEDEKKEL
+496 
-507 ETKQED
+507 
-513 NKEFLD
+513 
-519 AIKKSLDGKVSDV
+519 
-532 ILSKRL
+532 
-538 VDSPVCLTSK
+538 
-548 DGLSFEMQKVLNA
+548 
-561 MPNGSDAKAEKVLE
+561 
-575 INPNHDLFNALKKAY
+575 
-590 SNNELDDYVDLL
+590 
-602 YNQALLMEG
+602 
-611 FPIENPVEFSNKMCK
+611 
-626 LMINNLK
+626 

>member
-40 AIDKYHYLSL
+40 AIDKYHYMSL
-50 TNDKLE
+50 TDSNLE

-62 RITPDKENRTIT
+62 RITPDKENRTLT

-101 FMKKLEENKDNNVDI
+101 FMKKLEDNKDNNIDI

-123 FYSAFMVAKKVVVK
+123 FYSAFMVAKKVLVK

-160 EIEKE
+160 EIEKD
-165 SSGSEITLYLRDNTD
+165 STGTEITLYLRDNTD

-210 MCKRMNPTYD
+210 MCKKMNPTYD

-244 KKNKAEVS
+244 KKNKSEIS

-257 NFYKQKFN
+257 SFYKQKFN

-270 LFSMHINV
+270 MFSMHVNV
-278 EGTLTYNALLFIPK
+278 EGNLTYNALLFIPK

-299 SEEYEKGLQL
+299 SDQYEKGLQL

-332 GLVDSSDLSLNISRE
+332 GLVDSADLSLNISRE

-353 QLVNISKNIEKKI
+353 QLTLISKNIEKKI
-366 ISELSKTMKNDYDKY
+366 ISELSKTMKNDYEKY

-390 YIKYGIY
+390 YLKYGIY
-397 DNYGEKKDDLK
+397 ENFGEKKDDLK
-408 DLLIYKTTNE
+408 DLLIYKTVNE
-418 DDYISLKTY
+418 EDYISLKTY
-427 VNHMKDGQKYIY
+427 VNHMKDNQKYIY
-439 YASASKKEQV
+439 YASASNKEQV

-455 DLLKKKGYDCLILT
+455 DLLKKKGYDCLILS

-481 KYEDYELKNINQGDL
+481 KYEDFELKNINQGDL
-496 DILDEDEKKEL
+496 DILDEEEKKEL
-507 ETKQED
+507 EEKQND
-513 NKEFLD
+513 NKDFLE
-519 AIKKSLDGKVSDV
+519 AIKKALDGKVSDV

-561 MPNGSDAKAEKVLE
+561 IPNGSDAKAEKVLE

-590 SNNELDDYVDLL
+590 SNNELDDYADLL

-611 FPIENPVEFSNKMCK
+611 FPIENPVEFSNKMCN
-626 LMINNLK
+626 LMIKTIK